1 MILALLFTMLLSSV
15 FSYFFNWY
23 FGKKGTF
30 FISIFN
36 MGLCFLYSLYLF
48 LDMISASKV
57 KTTYISLGSWI
68 DVLYFDVTWDIL
80 LDDLSISMLF
90 IVVSI
95 SFLVHIYSYY
105 YMYDDIYSS
114 KFMSFLSLFT
124 FFMCILVVS
133 SNFIMLF
140 LGWEGVGICSFLLI
154 SFWSTR
160 VQANKAALKAMLV
173 NRVGDFCLLVAIV
186 YIIIVFKT
194 VDFNAVFSL
203 AHIYSLKPFI
213 VNKYISI
220 SVLDFI
226 CFFLLIGAI
235 TKSAQF
241 GMHTWLPDAM
251 EGPTPVSALI
261 HAATMVTAGVFLIIR
276 CSFMFEFSPF
286 ALTILVYLGSL
297 TLLLFGFVGI
307 AQFDIKKII
316 AYSTCSQLGYMM
328 LACGLSAYNLAL
340 FHLFTH
346 AWFKALL
353 FLSAG
358 SIIHTMRN
366 EQDIRKLGGFFNKS
380 PLVSICFIIGSFS
393 LIGIPHMS
401 GYYSKDAII
410 CLSRTYDYNI
420 IIYVSTVIGV
430 ATTTFYSLRMFY
442 YLFCKKIVTK
452 RSVIPEYNYKTN
464 YANVVPLV
472 ILTLMSIFAG
482 YLAKVFFIGLG
493 NNTFY
498 GSILILDFTNIIFSE
513 FLFDHLRYRVIIPAI
528 ILTAAW
534 SYGFLNQRYIDREDL
549 NEFYYYFFG
558 RDFFTFFNKRMF
570 FDSLVNT
577 FVVGFF
583 FEISYKLFYIVD
595 KGFFEFIGPVGLFKT
610 YNKIWMIFSKGIYRG
625 SIWEYLHLILVIVI
639 FSVLILFVLL

>member
-1 MILALLFTMLLSSV
+1 
-15 FSYFFNWY
+15 
-23 FGKKGTF
+23 
-30 FISIFN
+30 
-36 MGLCFLYSLYLF
+36 
-48 LDMISASKV
+48 
-57 KTTYISLGSWI
+57 
-68 DVLYFDVTWDIL
+68 
-80 LDDLSISMLF
+80 
-90 IVVSI
+90 
-95 SFLVHIYSYY
+95 
-105 YMYDDIYSS
+105 
-114 KFMSFLSLFT
+114 
-124 FFMCILVVS
+124 
-133 SNFIMLF
+133 
-140 LGWEGVGICSFLLI
+140 
-154 SFWSTR
+154 
-160 VQANKAALKAMLV
+160 
-173 NRVGDFCLLVAIV
+173 
-186 YIIIVFKT
+186 
-194 VDFNAVFSL
+194 
-203 AHIYSLKPFI
+203 
-213 VNKYISI
+213 
-220 SVLDFI
+220 
-226 CFFLLIGAI
+226 
-235 TKSAQF
+235 
-241 GMHTWLPDAM
+241 
-251 EGPTPVSALI
+251 
-261 HAATMVTAGVFLIIR
+261 
-276 CSFMFEFSPF
+276 MFEFSPF

-583 FEISYKLFYIVD
+583 FELSYKLFYIVD